1 MRIRRGVK
9 FMPLYFFDFM
19 DGEFNG
25 RDKFGTK
32 LPDVEDAAREAVWA
46 LANISKDV
54 RKQYQDRV
62 LALNVRGQSGE
73 TVLNVTLT
81 LAVTRF
87 PDKQIECNQFR
98 ACGASAD
105 PDHVISTDQFSVTL
119 QAPAGI
125 SDVHPL
131 MSGRAVPGPADRLG
145 GVDSRDSLLGA
156 NQIQGCFWG
165 GCLGC
170 DGTVGFERRGVG
182 ADSAADHR
190 PA

>member
-1 MRIRRGVK
+1 MLDAIRRGVK

-98 ACGASAD
+98 AYGGLARNGWRE
-105 PDHVISTDQFSVTL
+105 TL
-119 QAPAGI
+119 YHI
-125 SDVHPL
+125 TRNYL
-131 MSGRAVPGPADRLG
+131 REMSGLA
-145 GVDSRDSLLGA
+145 
-156 NQIQGCFWG
+156 
-165 GCLGC
+165 
-170 DGTVGFERRGVG
+170 
-182 ADSAADHR
+182 
-190 PA
+190 

>member
-105 PDHVISTDQFSVTL
+105 PDHVISTI
-119 QAPAGI
+119 A
-125 SDVHPL
+125 HCC
-131 MSGRAVPGPADRLG
+131 
-145 GVDSRDSLLGA
+145 LLHK
-156 NQIQGCFWG
+156 
-165 GCLGC
+165 
-170 DGTVGFERRGVG
+170 
-182 ADSAADHR
+182 S
-190 PA
+190 

>member
-9 FMPLYFFDFM
+9 FMPLYFFDFA

-125 SDVHPL
+125 SDVHPS
-131 MSGRAVPGPADRLG
+131 MSGRAVPGPADRL
-145 GVDSRDSLLGA
+145 VVMSKDDSLPPLG
-156 NQIQGCFWG
+156 IG
-165 GCLGC
+165 
-170 DGTVGFERRGVG
+170 
-182 ADSAADHR
+182 
-190 PA
+190 

>member
-1 MRIRRGVK
+1 
-9 FMPLYFFDFM
+9 MPQYFFDFT

-32 LPDVEDAAREAVWA
+32 LPDVEAAAREAVCA

-87 PDKQIECNQFR
+87 PDRQIKCDQFR
-98 ACGASAD
+98 ACGASAE
-105 PDHVISTDQFSVTL
+105 PGHVASTGEYTL
-119 QAPAGI
+119 TAGAPTAI
-125 SDVHPL
+125 SDVHL
-131 MSGRAVPGPADRLG
+131 MSVEDGKP
-145 GVDSRDSLLGA
+145 LLGIGRPQ
-156 NQIQGCFWG
+156 NN
-165 GCLGC
+165 L
-170 DGTVGFERRGVG
+170 EG
-182 ADSAADHR
+182 AS
-190 PA
+190 

>member
-54 RKQYQDRV
+54 RKQYQDR
-62 LALNVRGQSGE
+62 GE

-125 SDVHPL
+125 SNVHPL
-131 MSGRAVPGPADRLG
+131 MSGHAVPGPADRL
-145 GVDSRDSLLGA
+145 VVMSKDDSLPPLG
-156 NQIQGCFWG
+156 IG
-165 GCLGC
+165 
-170 DGTVGFERRGVG
+170 
-182 ADSAADHR
+182 
-190 PA
+190 

>member
-1 MRIRRGVK
+1 
-9 FMPLYFFDFM
+9 MPLYFFDFA

-32 LPDVEDAAREAVWA
+32 LPDVEAAAREAVWA

-87 PDKQIECNQFR
+87 PDRQIECNQLR

-105 PDHVISTDQFSVTL
+105 PSAGRHLRYAALDFS
-119 QAPAGI
+119 P
-125 SDVHPL
+125 
-131 MSGRAVPGPADRLG
+131 R
-145 GVDSRDSLLGA
+145 GA
-156 NQIQGCFWG
+156 
-165 GCLGC
+165 
-170 DGTVGFERRGVG
+170 GVG
-182 ADSAADHR
+182 GPSSSTI
-190 PA
+190 